1 MDRRVK
7 DSTAADV
14 ALEHV
19 EDGFVLG
26 LGTGRAASAFVR
38 ALGERVAD
46 GLRVR
51 GVPTS
56 QATAELAGECAIPLL
71 DLAEVERLDLTVDGA
86 DEVDPHLD
94 LIKGYGAALVR
105 EKIVASASN
114 RLIIL
119 VGPEKLVDTLGQRGR
134 LPVEVVPFA
143 AAVCQRRFAEMG
155 IPAVI
160 REEAGAPVLTD
171 NGNYVLDCQVHA
183 IDDPAA
189 LDRELCCTPGVLGTG
204 IFAHMADVVIVE
216 DRHGVRV
223 MQRVP
228 TSS

>member
-56 QATAELAGECAIPLL
+56 QATAELAGECGIPLL
-71 DLAEVERLDLTVDGA
+71 ELAEVERLDLTVDGA

-155 IPAVI
+155 IPAVV
-160 REEAGAPVLTD
+160 RDEGGSPVLTD
-171 NGNYVLDCQVHA
+171 NGNFVLDCQVHA

-204 IFAHMADVVIVE
+204 IFAHMADAVIVE

-223 MQRVP
+223 MQRVSP
-228 TSS
+228 SS